1 MVNMVNNNWYSRIFG
16 YLCLVVLSSCATT
29 NQTFVMPTAV
39 TYPEERKVLIA
50 VPVLPVEIDI
60 VE

>member
-1 MVNMVNNNWYSRIFG
+1 
-16 YLCLVVLSSCATT
+16 VLSSCATT
-29 NQTFVMPTAV
+29 NQTFVLPTPV

>member
-1 MVNMVNNNWYSRIFG
+1 
-16 YLCLVVLSSCATT
+16 
-29 NQTFVMPTAV
+29 MPTPV